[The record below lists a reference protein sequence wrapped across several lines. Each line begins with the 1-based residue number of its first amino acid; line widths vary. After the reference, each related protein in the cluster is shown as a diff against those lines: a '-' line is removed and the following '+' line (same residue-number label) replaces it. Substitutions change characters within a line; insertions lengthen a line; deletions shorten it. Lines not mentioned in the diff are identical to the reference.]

1 MLVRHGAS
9 RCGTLCSE
17 KVLEQEVW
25 LDTVVSR
32 DRATLKSASSL
43 PFSSFELALCC
54 AALPGRGEGRRKPWL
69 SMPRGDRHQHRAK
82 LSTQFPTEPVM
93 GAAWKLVPGCSL
105 IYPLS
110 AASLARAR
118 LVDAF
123 SLPKGPG
130 SRYRV
135 VRCLFVSPPAAAQW
149 RDYWACPSE
158 ARRRGHTPPR
168 NRRATPIAPDS

>member
-1 MLVRHGAS
+1 MCAREGAS

-17 KVLEQEVW
+17 KVLEREVW

-82 LSTQFPTEPVM
+82 LSAQVPTEPVM
-93 GAAWKLVPGCSL
+93 GATRKLFRGVPRFIPC
-105 IYPLS
+105 S
-110 AASLARAR
+110 AASLVP

-123 SLPKGPG
+123 
-130 SRYRV
+130 
-135 VRCLFVSPPAAAQW
+135 LFPTSQDMASSAVYLS
-149 RDYWACPSE
+149 
-158 ARRRGHTPPR
+158 ARRLPEGLLGMALASLRRGQ
-168 NRRATPIAPDS
+168 

>member
-1 MLVRHGAS
+1 MCAREGAS

-17 KVLEQEVW
+17 KVLEREVW

-82 LSTQFPTEPVM
+82 LSAQVPTEPVM
-93 GAAWKLVPGCSL
+93 GATWKLFRGVPRFIPC
-105 IYPLS
+105 S
-110 AASLARAR
+110 AASLVP
-118 LVDAF
+118 LV
-123 SLPKGPG
+123 
-130 SRYRV
+130 
-135 VRCLFVSPPAAAQW
+135 
-149 RDYWACPSE
+149 
-158 ARRRGHTPPR
+158 
-168 NRRATPIAPDS
+168 